1 MPIENMHLRPKL
13 ILLATFASILCA
25 LASASHASEP
35 SPLAFSGE
43 KTLWH
48 GFDRY
53 DFLINEETLTI
64 QPTKAEPDEG
74 DGIKHQVKGQRR
86 CIIVVPRAA
95 APGNSWSWRGCYW
108 DHQPQ
113 TEIEL
118 LRRGFHIGYV
128 ESGQD
133 LKPGRQW
140 DAWYEFLTGKHGLSP
155 KPAFVGMSRGG
166 EYAYTWATAHPDK
179 VSCIYADN
187 PGGNWEVLTRLG
199 ALATNDVPLLHIC
212 GSIDPI
218 LGKFTL
224 PMENIYHQF
233 GGRISVMI
241 KEGRGH
247 HPHSLR
253 DPKPIAD
260 FIEQS
265 VQETKGAPPEFV
277 GRRFSRGSYYS
288 LANAYRNYP
297 SEGTY
302 ITLRGPL
309 FTECYARYQIELP
322 QVEAFNTILEP
333 KTAAPGKPWVFRA
346 DWAERDATVDQAL
359 LAKGFH
365 IVTGAVPYNSDGPVL
380 AQWNTIYNHLV
391 AHGFSPKPVM
401 EGAGGAAGEAYAWAI
416 ANPDKVSCIYAENPV
431 LHSNTAQTQPLDNL
445 APLAKAG
452 VPILHVCGSED
463 PWLDSQTR
471 VAEKRYTELG
481 GKITV
486 LVQNG
491 QGHYPLAPSD
501 PQPAVK
507 FITGTAH

>member
-1 MPIENMHLRPKL
+1 MSSRYGL
-13 ILLATFASILCA
+13 IAVAILAFSWALPPASP
-25 LASASHASEP
+25 ASEP
-35 SPLAFSGE
+35 ASWTFSGE

-53 DFLINEETLTI
+53 DFLLDEQTLTI
-64 QPTKAEPDEG
+64 QPTQAAPDEG
-74 DGIKHQVKGQRR
+74 DGIRHQVRGQRR
-86 CIIVVPRAA
+86 CIVVVPKIA
-95 APGNSWSWRGCYW
+95 APENPWSWRGCYW

-118 LRRGFHIGYV
+118 LRRGFHIAYV
-128 ESGQD
+128 ESSQE
-133 LKPGRQW
+133 LKPDRSW
-140 DAWYEFLTGKHGLSP
+140 DAWYEFLTAKHDLSA
-155 KPAFVGMSRGG
+155 KPALVGMSRGG
-166 EYAYTWATAHPDK
+166 EYAYTWATAHPHK
-179 VSCIYADN
+179 VACIYADN

-199 ALATNDVPLLHIC
+199 ALATNDVPLLHVC

-224 PMENIYHQF
+224 PMENIYHAF

-265 VQETKGAPPEFV
+265 VKETKAPLPDWV
-277 GRRFSRGSYYS
+277 SGRFSRSAYYS
-288 LANAYRNYP
+288 LATAYHSYP

-302 ITLRGPL
+302 ISVRGPL
-309 FTECYARYQIELP
+309 FTECYTRYQIELYK
-322 QVEAFNTILEP
+322 VEAFTTILAP
-333 KTAAPGKPWVFRA
+333 KISAPGKPWVFRA
-346 DWAERDATVDQAL
+346 DWVQPDALVDQAL

-365 IVTGAVPYNSDGPVL
+365 IVTGAVPYNADGPLV
-380 AQWNTIYNHLV
+380 AQWNVIYNYLV

-401 EGAGGAAGEAYAWAI
+401 AGAGGAAGEAYAWAI
-416 ANPDKVSCIYAENPV
+416 ANPDKVSCIYGENPF
-431 LHSNTAQTQPLDNL
+431 LRSNTAQIQPLDNL

-452 VPILHVCGSED
+452 VPIFHACGAED
-463 PWLDSQTR
+463 PWLGSQTR
-471 VAEKRYTELG
+471 VLEKRYTELG

-486 LVQNG
+486 LVQDG
-491 QGHYPLAPSD
+491 QGHYPLAPQD
-501 PQPAVK
+501 PKPAVD
-507 FITGTAH
+507 FITSNAVSTAKSL